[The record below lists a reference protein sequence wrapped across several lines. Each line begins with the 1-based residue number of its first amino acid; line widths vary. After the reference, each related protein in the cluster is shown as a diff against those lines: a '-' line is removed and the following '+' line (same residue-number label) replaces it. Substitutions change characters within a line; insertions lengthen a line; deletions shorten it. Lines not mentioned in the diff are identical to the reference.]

1 MSFAVRLS
9 DHCFPYDDDNNDD
22 DGDDDDDDD
31 DDDGDNDDDDQATP
45 RTSLLWIAFSDH
57 Y

>member
-9 DHCFPYDDDNNDD
+9 DHCFPYDDDDDND
-22 DGDDDDDDD
+22 DGDNDN
-31 DDDGDNDDDDQATP
+31 DGDNDDDDQATP
-45 RTSLLWIAFSDH
+45 RTSLPLIALSDH

>member
-9 DHCFPYDDDNNDD
+9 DHCFPYDDD
-22 DGDDDDDDD
+22 DD
-31 DDDGDNDDDDQATP
+31 DDDGDNDDDDDDDDGDDDDDQATP
-45 RTSLLWIAFSDH
+45 RTSLPWIALSDH